1 MDKKFKE
8 CMKPHALM
16 HSLTGFGVGLIVA
29 GAVPAIGAQGVM
41 LGLIALV
48 VGIVGDFAVNKG

>member
-29 GAVPAIGAQGVM
+29 AAIPAIGAQGVI

-48 VGIVGDFAVNKG
+48 AGIVGDYAVNKG